1 MESKGKELFGKH
13 FNIHN
18 QDREL
23 LFKLLIYIIRDKE
36 NAERLN
42 IQLNK
47 GILLSGPV
55 GCGKTSLM
63 NILRFFLPIDSRYVM
78 KSCRDVSLEFI
89 REGYEV
95 IIPSRKELNL
105 LDNQSIENYIEKHKN
120 LVIDVII
127 NNAGINPLAFIEDI
141 TDKDF
146 DETIQINLKAP
157 YKIIQGFVPKMKEQ
171 KYGKIINISSIWGVV
186 SKEKRTI
193 YSATKNGI
201 HGITNSLAVELGK
214 DNILVNS
221 VCPGYTNT
229 ELTKQN
235 VSEEEN

>member
-1 MESKGKELFGKH
+1 MSKRKVLITGGSRGIGKA
-13 FNIHN
+13 IA
-18 QDREL
+18 
-23 LFKLLIYIIRDKE
+23 DK
-36 NAERLN
+36 
-42 IQLNK
+42 
-47 GILLSGPV
+47 
-55 GCGKTSLM
+55 
-63 NILRFFLPIDSRYVM
+63 FFL
-78 KSCRDVSLEFI
+78 
-89 REGYEV
+89 EGYEV

-105 LDNQSIENYIEKHKN
+105 LDNQSIENYIEKNKN
-120 LVIDVII
+120 LTIDVII
-127 NNAGINPLAFIEDI
+127 NNAGINPLGFIEDI

-157 YKIIQGFVPKMKEQ
+157 YKIIQGFVSKMKEQ

-235 VSEEEN
+235 VSEEESKNMFNQIPLGRFAEPTEIAELVYFLSSEKNSYITGQKMIIDGGFVVK